1 MGLIRGAGLDVFN
14 KEPLPANHPLMALE
28 NVILSPHAAALTREC
43 AERMDEV
50 AARNCLDAID
60 GKLDPAFIVPN
71 EG

>member
-1 MGLIRGAGLDVFN
+1 MRHAALDVFN
-14 KEPLPANHPLMALE
+14 KEPLPANHPLVGLE

-60 GKLDPAFIVPN
+60 GKLDPALIVPN

>member
-1 MGLIRGAGLDVFN
+1 
-14 KEPLPANHPLMALE
+14 MALE

-60 GKLDPAFIVPN
+60 GKLDPALVVPN